1 VNRLGGHARDRA
13 PIRLDVAKV
22 HVPLS
27 TVIAAWAGRRL
38 WAGVVWVVKRP
49 LLIVS
54 TALLV
59 LVCRFI
65 AAHGPGPLLA
75 ALGVVAS
82 TLGGWWWVA
91 RASFTRH
98 VTWPTRGAWRRTRIY
113 RYRWQPG
120 TVTAALDVRV
130 DGVEYLPRLG
140 RVTSTGSVD
149 VVRVR
154 MLPGHTLEDWASAA
168 PRLAQ
173 TFGAL
178 ECRVRSVPGSVHE
191 LVLWFLTTDPLT
203 APVPAFPAAAAVDL
217 AAVPVAL
224 AEDGTVF
231 TLRVAHTH
239 VLVGGETGSGK
250 GSVLWSIL
258 SGLGPGIRDGLVQVW
273 AVDPKGGMELAF
285 GAPLFARFAYGDS
298 AADGSGKGTVPWQWQ
313 IAALLDEAVQVM
325 QARASACR
333 GVTRS
338 HTPTV
343 DEPLIVVVV
352 DELASLTSYVTDRVI
367 KAQLLASL
375 SLLLSQG
382 RAVGVTLIGATQDAR
397 KDVLGMRDLFPTRIA
412 LRTAEAEQADLILG
426 AGSRNRGAFTDR
438 INPTTPGVGYVNV
451 DGTPEPVRVR
461 FTHIT
466 DHDITALV
474 DRYTPG
480 AKRLTV
486 VDDTGATDDAD
497 NLASLET
504 DSHVDG
510 DSTWP
515 EAAA

>member
-1 VNRLGGHARDRA
+1 MNRLGGHARDRA
-13 PIRLDVAKV
+13 PIRLDIAKV

-27 TVIAAWAGRRL
+27 TVIAAWCGRRL
-38 WAGVVWVVKRP
+38 WAAVVWFIKRP
-49 LLIVS
+49 LILVAA
-54 TALLV
+54 TVAV
-59 LVCRFI
+59 LVCRFVGDY
-65 AAHGPGPLLA
+65 GPAPLVTVV
-75 ALGVVAS
+75 GVVTA
-82 TLGGWWWVA
+82 TLGGWWALW
-91 RASFTRH
+91 RASFTRW
-98 VTWPTRGAWRRTRIY
+98 VAWPARGWSRRARVY

-120 TVTAALDVRV
+120 MVTTGLAVRV
-130 DGVEYLPRLG
+130 DGIEYLPRLG
-140 RVTSTGSVD
+140 HVLSTGAVD
-149 VVRVR
+149 LVHVR
-154 MLPGHTLEDWASAA
+154 MLPGHTLEDWSAAA

-178 ECRVRSVPGSVHE
+178 ECRVRSLPGNVHQ

-203 APVPAFPAAAAVDL
+203 QPVPAFTPTESVDL

-231 TLRVAHTH
+231 PLRVAHTH

-250 GSVLWSIL
+250 GSVIWSIL
-258 SGLGPGIRDGLVQVW
+258 AGLTPAIRDGLAQVW

-285 GAPLFARFAYGDS
+285 GGPLFARFAYGDS
-298 AADGSGKGTVPWQWQ
+298 TSDGSAKGTVPWQWQ
-313 IAALLDEAVQVM
+313 IAALLDEAVTVM

-338 HTPTV
+338 HTPTAA
-343 DEPLIVVVV
+343 EPLIVIVV
-352 DELASLTSYVTDRVI
+352 DELASLTSYVTDRAV

-438 INPTTPGVGYVNV
+438 ISASTPGVGYVNL

-466 DHDITALV
+466 AANITNLV
-474 DRYTPG
+474 RRYTPG
-480 AKRLTV
+480 PRLEV
-486 VDDTGATDDAD
+486 LTDDD
-497 NLASLET
+497 NAPEQPNDPAASP
-504 DSHVDG
+504 
-510 DSTWP
+510 WP
-515 EAAA
+515 EQAA

>member
-1 VNRLGGHARDRA
+1 MNRLGGHARDRA
-13 PIRLDVAKV
+13 PIRLDIAKV
-22 HVPLS
+22 HVPVS
-27 TVIAAWAGRRL
+27 TVIAAWCGRHV
-38 WAGVVWVVKRP
+38 WAAVVWFVKRP
-49 LLIVS
+49 LILVAA
-54 TALLV
+54 TVAVVMCRFVGDHGLAPLLV
-59 LVCRFI
+59 VLSAVT
-65 AAHGPGPLLA
+65 
-75 ALGVVAS
+75 V
-82 TLGGWWWVA
+82 TLTAWWWLA
-91 RASFTRH
+91 RASFTRW
-98 VTWPTRGAWRRTRIY
+98 VAWPARGWCRSTRVY

-120 TVTAALDVRV
+120 MVTCGLAVRV
-130 DGVEYLPRLG
+130 DGIEYLPRLG
-140 RVTSTGSVD
+140 HVLSTGAIDLVH
-149 VVRVR
+149 VR
-154 MLPGHTLEDWASAA
+154 MLPGHTLEDWSSAA

-178 ECRVRSVPGSVHE
+178 ECRVRSVPGGSVHQ

-203 APVPAFPAAAAVDL
+203 QPVPAFPTADSVDL

-224 AEDGTVF
+224 AEDGAVF
-231 TLRVAHTH
+231 PLKVAHTH

-250 GSVLWSIL
+250 GSVIWSIL
-258 SGLGPGIRDGLVQVW
+258 AGLAPGIRDGVVQVW

-298 AADGSGKGTVPWQWQ
+298 TADGSAKSTVPWQWQ
-313 IAALLDEAVQVM
+313 IAALLDEAVTVM
-325 QARASACR
+325 RARASACR

-343 DEPLIVVVV
+343 DEPLIVIVV
-352 DELASLTSYVTDRVI
+352 DELASLTSYVTDRAV

-382 RAVGVTLIGATQDAR
+382 RAVGVTLLGATQDAR

-438 INPTTPGVGYVNV
+438 ISAATPGVGYVNL

-466 DHDITALV
+466 DTDITALV
-474 DRYTPG
+474 DRFTPG
-480 AKRLTV
+480 PRLQILID
-486 VDDTGATDDAD
+486 DDTPRTDRSTGAEPNDAE
-497 NLASLET
+497 A
-504 DSHVDG
+504 
-510 DSTWP
+510 STWP
-515 EAAA
+515 EQAA

>member
-13 PIRLDVAKV
+13 PIRLDIAKV

-27 TVIAAWAGRRL
+27 TVIAAWCGRRL
-38 WAGVVWVVKRP
+38 WAAVIWFIKRP
-49 LLIVS
+49 LILVAA
-54 TALLV
+54 TAAV
-59 LVCRFI
+59 VVCRFI
-65 AAHGPGPLLA
+65 GDHGPTPLLGLA
-75 ALGVVAS
+75 GTLGAV
-82 TLGGWWWVA
+82 LGGWWALW
-91 RASFTRH
+91 RASFTRW
-98 VTWPTRGAWRRTRIY
+98 VTWPARGWSRRMRVY

-120 TVTAALDVRV
+120 MVTTALAVRV
-130 DGVEYLPRLG
+130 DGIEYLPRLG
-140 RVTSTGSVD
+140 HVLSTGAVD
-149 VVRVR
+149 LVHVR
-154 MLPGHTLEDWASAA
+154 MLPGHTLEDWSSAA
-168 PRLAQ
+168 SRLAQ

-178 ECRVRSVPGSVHE
+178 ECRVRSVPENVHH

-203 APVPAFPAAAAVDL
+203 QPVPAFPPADSADL

-224 AEDGTVF
+224 AEDGSVF
-231 TLRVAHTH
+231 LLKVAYTH
-239 VLVGGETGSGK
+239 VLIGGETGSGK
-250 GSVLWSIL
+250 GSVIWSIL
-258 SGLGPGIRDGLVQVW
+258 AGLAPGIRDGLVQVW

-298 AADGSGKGTVPWQWQ
+298 TSGGSAKGTVPWQWQ
-313 IAALLDEAVQVM
+313 IAALLDEAVTMM
-325 QARASACR
+325 QTRASACR

-343 DEPLIVVVV
+343 AEPLIVVVV
-352 DELASLTSYVTDRVI
+352 DELASLTSYVTDRAV

-382 RAVGVTLIGATQDAR
+382 RAAGVTLIGATQDAR

-438 INPTTPGVGYVNV
+438 ISPSSPGVGYVNL

-466 DHDITALV
+466 DADITNLV
-474 DRYTPG
+474 HRYTPG
-480 AKRLTV
+480 PRLEILT
-486 VDDTGATDDAD
+486 DDTAAGESEDAQG
-497 NLASLET
+497 SP
-504 DSHVDG
+504 
-510 DSTWP
+510 WP
-515 EAAA
+515 EQAA